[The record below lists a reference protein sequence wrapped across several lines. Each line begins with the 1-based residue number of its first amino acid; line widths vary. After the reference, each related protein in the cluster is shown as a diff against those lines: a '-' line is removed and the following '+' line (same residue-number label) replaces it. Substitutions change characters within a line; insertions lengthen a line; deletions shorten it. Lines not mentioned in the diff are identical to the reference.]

1 MTDTRA
7 AAVAALAEELMM
19 VKAQAARYD
28 LTIDQQAGYMI
39 SRILANPDHRRVL
52 LAVMPEWRQVETIIR
67 TYADRLMVA
76 YPDQR
81 IETAQERDELLR
93 RLTEPTDTGSGT

>member
-1 MTDTRA
+1 MTDPTRA

-28 LTIDQQAGYMI
+28 LTIDQQAWYMI
-39 SRILANPDHRRVL
+39 SRILANPDHCRAIRAVTLTVEELAAAL
-52 LAVMPEWRQVETIIR
+52 LFVDGPGNDVVAVH
-67 TYADRLMVA
+67 
-76 YPDQR
+76 
-81 IETAQERDELLR
+81 R